1 MRKHFGT
8 RSVFKKYNL
17 LFDRDKKLNHLQFS
31 YMLHLENQPLPVN
44 WQKKKKIFEN
54 TWKHIS
60 KQMIRYLVFILPSP
74 LTLPSSQ
81 FIARKDQ
88 V

>member
-1 MRKHFGT
+1 
-8 RSVFKKYNL
+8 
-17 LFDRDKKLNHLQFS
+17 
-31 YMLHLENQPLPVN
+31 MLHLENQPLPVS
-44 WQKKKKIFEN
+44 QLAKKKKIFEN

-88 V
+88 VCANVASHL

>member
-1 MRKHFGT
+1 
-8 RSVFKKYNL
+8 
-17 LFDRDKKLNHLQFS
+17 
-31 YMLHLENQPLPVN
+31 MLHLENQPLPVC
-44 WQKKKKIFEN
+44 QLAKKKKKIFEN

-88 V
+88 VCANVASHL

>member
-1 MRKHFGT
+1 MESSSIFMYVTPWKSTITCLSTG
-8 RSVFKKYNL
+8 KK
-17 LFDRDKKLNHLQFS
+17 
-31 YMLHLENQPLPVN
+31 
-44 WQKKKKIFEN
+44 KKKKIFEN

-88 V
+88 VCANVASHL